1 MEPIRRPV
9 RKPDLQISFLFDSDR
24 LEGTTAQDRDK
35 IVAALAQILML
46 ASGLAVEEP
55 DDDEH

>member
-1 MEPIRRPV
+1 MEPIGWPA

-24 LEGTTAQDRDK
+24 LEGTTAQERDK
-35 IVAALAQILML
+35 IIAALAQILMQ